1 MTGFRRVLFRSSA
14 ATTDVGYTGA
24 WPQAVSNNYYSVGV
38 AVAPAAG
45 AVPASFLITAT
56 AINAQTADTACQTFT
71 LDQIGTQTALDSG
84 GVNNSTVCWG
94 N

>member
-1 MTGFRRVLFRSSA
+1 
-14 ATTDVGYTGA
+14 
-24 WPQAVSNNYYSVGV
+24 VSNNYYSVAV

-56 AINAQTADTACQTFT
+56 AINAQTADLPCQTFT

-84 GVNNSTVCWG
+84 GVINSTLCWG